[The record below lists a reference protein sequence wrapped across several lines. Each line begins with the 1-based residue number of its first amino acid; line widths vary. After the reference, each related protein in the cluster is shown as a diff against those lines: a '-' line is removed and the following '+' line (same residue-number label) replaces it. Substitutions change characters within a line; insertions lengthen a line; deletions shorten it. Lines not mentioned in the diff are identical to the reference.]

1 MAIGVISHRCLHP
14 LKLVYNGGSPDMAT
28 GGRTCSGTK
37 LSRPGNGRRLYGW
50 NEGGRGLR
58 GRSWRGMVM
67 N

>member
-1 MAIGVISHRCLHP
+1 MAVSCDA
-14 LKLVYNGGSPDMAT
+14 VTSVFDGSPDMAT